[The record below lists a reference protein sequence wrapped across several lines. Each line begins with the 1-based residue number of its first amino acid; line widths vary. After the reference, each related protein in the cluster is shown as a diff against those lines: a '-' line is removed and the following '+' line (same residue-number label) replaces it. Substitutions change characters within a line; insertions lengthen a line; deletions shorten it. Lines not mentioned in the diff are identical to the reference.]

1 MFHKFAHRE
10 TLRNLGRVPQALP
23 TLGKWAWLAH
33 PRCSQKAVDAHIKAA
48 LTEHEAI
55 AARRE
60 ELAEVRAGF
69 VHVKWFWLSFCG
81 GATLGDKGMDIGKW
95 LAKQRK
101 PEVWE
106 ALTDGQRERLEVLR
120 CRKLRKKRLKSSTA
134 SRVSPARPRLA
145 SEP

>member
-1 MFHKFAHRE
+1 
-10 TLRNLGRVPQALP
+10 
-23 TLGKWAWLAH
+23 
-33 PRCSQKAVDAHIKAA
+33 
-48 LTEHEAI
+48 
-55 AARRE
+55 
-60 ELAEVRAGF
+60 
-69 VHVKWFWLSFCG
+69 
-81 GATLGDKGMDIGKW
+81 MDIGKL

-120 CRKLRKKRLKSSTA
+120 RRKLRKKRLKSSTA